1 VSAADVGQAVFSDGM
16 RVAAEHLDRLQE
28 VALEAGFDAREA
40 AGPGKVC
47 YGFNV
52 EAKGPAGVTVNP
64 GLAFDAAGRPIRLD
78 APRDLTPEFGTGT
91 RVFLTAVHAV
101 RSAGIAG
108 GVPTLVYDDVA
119 IEARTAAPPYQD
131 DGVVFAQLDR
141 GSGAIAVTQ
150 LGDWYLP
157 ALDHGHRGI
166 FILRAG
172 RWRFDGDPPG
182 LAPPGF
188 DSGFIPVAPG
198 AAAPLVHGLHTTDL
212 LVQMQSRRQDGL
224 VTAAG
229 FGQGFWYELPDDQR
243 IRLVRGPGDGVLDL
257 RVSVWPMQ
265 AGRAGAVAPVAD
277 AGAPQLVESG
287 PSFTLDG
294 SLSTAFGGRHIVQ
307 FIWTE
312 LS

>member
-1 VSAADVGQAVFSDGM
+1 MSAADVGRAVFSDGM
-16 RVAAEHLDRLQE
+16 RVAVEHLDRLQQ

-47 YGFNV
+47 YGFRV
-52 EAKGPAGVTVNP
+52 EAKGPGTVTVNP

-78 APRDLTPEFGTGT
+78 APRDLTPDFGTGT
-91 RVFLTAVHAV
+91 RVFLTAVHAL
-101 RSAGIAG
+101 RSAGISG
-108 GVPTLVYDDVA
+108 GVPTLLYDDVA

-131 DGVVFAQLDR
+131 DGVLFAQLDQ
-141 GSGAIAVTQ
+141 GPGTTAVTQ

-157 ALDHGHRGI
+157 ALDHGHSGA
-166 FILRAG
+166 FVARAG
-172 RWRFDGDPPG
+172 RWRYDGLPLD
-182 LAPPGF
+182 LAAPGF

-198 AAAPLVHGLHTTDL
+198 AAVPLVHGLHTTDL
-212 LVQMQSRRQDGL
+212 LVQMHARRQDGV

-229 FGQGFWYELPDDQR
+229 FGQAFWYELPDDQR
-243 IRLVRGPGDGVLDL
+243 IRLVRGPGEVPLDL
-257 RVSVWPMQ
+257 RVSVWAMP
-265 AGRAGAVAPVAD
+265 AGRSGPVAPVAD
-277 AGAPQLVESG
+277 AGAPQFVESAQ
-287 PSFTLDG
+287 SFTLDG